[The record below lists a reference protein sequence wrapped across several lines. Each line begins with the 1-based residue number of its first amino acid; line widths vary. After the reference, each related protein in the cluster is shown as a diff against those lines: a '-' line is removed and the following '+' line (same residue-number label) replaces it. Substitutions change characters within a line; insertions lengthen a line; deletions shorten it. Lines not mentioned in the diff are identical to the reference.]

1 MLRTSQSPQHLIH
14 HLAVSAHLISPR
26 NTSHQRPHP
35 AAGEKIHSTAT
46 HKMTLKQTLTAC
58 ATIAA
63 MSACSNAPPT
73 STANFRNQGYLL
85 DTAGNNAVVKSL
97 GYDVCVRTSDWTPAR
112 AIVECDPDLVPKP
125 IAKPPVA
132 APVVAPKPE
141 AVPTPAPKVQAQ
153 PTAPAPAP
161 APQRFTLSADTL
173 FDFDKTVLG
182 PEGRKK
188 LDDLADAL
196 RGTQHDTIVAN
207 GHTDR
212 VGSLRYNQR
221 LSERRADAVKKYLQ
235 EKGLDVGKISAAG
248 KGKSQPVTKA
258 TDCRGP
264 KMNRAAVRACL
275 QPDRRVEI
283 EVSGTKVIDPN
294 APPAAKPAA
303 KTATKGK
310 PAAAK

>member
-1 MLRTSQSPQHLIH
+1 
-14 HLAVSAHLISPR
+14 
-26 NTSHQRPHP
+26 
-35 AAGEKIHSTAT
+35 
-46 HKMTLKQTLTAC
+46 MTLKQTLIAC
-58 ATIAA
+58 ATVAA
-63 MSACSNAPPT
+63 VAGCSNAPPT

-112 AIVECDPDLVPKP
+112 AILECDPDLVPKP
-125 IAKPPVA
+125 IVKPPVA

-141 AVPTPAPKVQAQ
+141 AAPAPAPKVQAQ
-153 PTAPAPAP
+153 PAAP
-161 APQRFTLSADTL
+161 APQRFTLSADAL
-173 FDFDKTVLG
+173 FDFDKTVLK

-196 RGTQHDTIVAN
+196 RGTQHDTIVAA

-212 VGSLRYNQR
+212 VGSVRYNQR
-221 LSERRADAVKKYLQ
+221 LSERRAETVKKYLQ

-248 KGKSQPVTKA
+248 KGKSQPVTKE

-294 APPAAKPAA
+294 APPAAKRAAPEAAPAA
-303 KTATKGK
+303 KPAAKAATKGK
-310 PAAAK
+310 PTAAK